1 MAGNQSGYNSTPGD
15 TFDEHR
21 FRSYPFPMPQ
31 ASLPSLRPK
40 ELGIPEDESATT
52 AEATRSTKPATTT
65 SYAGYSHADAT
76 AASGRLS
83 HAGRAHGSPPLGQN
97 SVSHHTVNQGS
108 VAASTAPHIS
118 KSAAG
123 QSSVPAPPPHVR
135 PAVDLSKIRT
145 PSSYSLREAYGQ
157 MADKLVDQID
167 AHDLVS
173 LWCAKEDDAS
183 AFASET
189 STTRLGEP
197 ASITS
202 AAGKDQSVATE
213 AKVIQDAHLHS
224 SDSAQE
230 DNQAEGWVET
240 RS

>member
-1 MAGNQSGYNSTPGD
+1 
-15 TFDEHR
+15 
-21 FRSYPFPMPQ
+21 
-31 ASLPSLRPK
+31 
-40 ELGIPEDESATT
+40 
-52 AEATRSTKPATTT
+52 
-65 SYAGYSHADAT
+65 
-76 AASGRLS
+76 
-83 HAGRAHGSPPLGQN
+83 
-97 SVSHHTVNQGS
+97 
-108 VAASTAPHIS
+108 
-118 KSAAG
+118 
-123 QSSVPAPPPHVR
+123 
-135 PAVDLSKIRT
+135 
-145 PSSYSLREAYGQ
+145 